1 MTFKKNE
8 ADPRVIRT
16 RRLLQDAFASLIQE
30 KDFESITVRDIADRA
45 TVNRATFYAHFADKF
60 EILESRLTESFMT
73 IINRRIS
80 GHEIL
85 NEETIES
92 IFLGICDFH
101 KDLSTMCK
109 RSYKPLGPVFE
120 VQIKEKIQTIILSF
134 VDKDKML
141 SSPNAQFLNTASLIL
156 SWGMYGAAY
165 AWNNEGRLIS
175 AESFVK
181 QTMPLVMN
189 GAKEL
194 LGPRPVL
201 IDNRTSGG

>member
-1 MTFKKNE
+1 MTIQKNE

-30 KDFESITVRDIADRA
+30 KDFESITVRDIAERA

-60 EILESRLTESFMT
+60 EILESRLTDSFMT

-80 GHEIL
+80 GHEKL
-85 NEETIES
+85 NEETIQS
-92 IFLGICDFH
+92 IFLGVCDFH
-101 KDLSTMCK
+101 KDLSIMCK
-109 RSYKPLGPVFE
+109 RKYKSLGPVFE
-120 VQIKEKIQTIILSF
+120 LQIKEKIQKILLSF
-134 VDKDKML
+134 IDKDKML
-141 SSPNAQFLNTASLIL
+141 SSPHAQLINTASIML

-165 AWNNEGRLIS
+165 VWNNEGRLLP

-194 LGPRPVL
+194 L
-201 IDNRTSGG
+201 D

>member
-1 MTFKKNE
+1 MTMKKNE

-30 KDFESITVRDIADRA
+30 KNFESITVRDITERA

-60 EILESRLTESFMT
+60 EILESKLTESFMT

-85 NEETIES
+85 NKETIRS
-92 IFLGICDFH
+92 IFLAVCDFH
-101 KDLSTMCK
+101 ENLSTMCK

-120 VQIKEKIQTIILSF
+120 IQIKEKIQTVLLSF
-134 VDKDKML
+134 IDKDRML
-141 SSPNAQFLNTASLIL
+141 SSPDAQLINTASIML

-165 AWNNEGRLIS
+165 AWNNEGRRLN

-189 GAKEL
+189 GAKAL
-194 LGPRPVL
+194 LG
-201 IDNRTSGG
+201 

>member
-1 MTFKKNE
+1 MTIQKNE

-30 KDFESITVRDIADRA
+30 KDFESITVRDIAERA
-45 TVNRATFYAHFADKF
+45 TVNRATFYAHFTDKF

-80 GHEIL
+80 GHEKL
-85 NEETIES
+85 NEETIQS
-92 IFLGICDFH
+92 IFLGVCDFH

-109 RSYKPLGPVFE
+109 KRYKSLGPVFE
-120 VQIKEKIQTIILSF
+120 IQIKEKIQKIILSF
-134 VDKDKML
+134 IDKDKML
-141 SSPNAQFLNTASLIL
+141 SSPNEQLINTGTIML
-156 SWGMYGAAY
+156 SWGMFGAAY
-165 AWNNEGRLIS
+165 VWNHEGRRIP

-194 LGPRPVL
+194 L
-201 IDNRTSGG
+201 D

>member
-1 MTFKKNE
+1 MKKNE

-30 KDFESITVRDIADRA
+30 KNFESITVRDITERA

-60 EILESRLTESFMT
+60 EILESKLTESFMT

-85 NEETIES
+85 NEETIRS
-92 IFLGICDFH
+92 IFLAVCDFH
-101 KDLSTMCK
+101 ENLSTMCK

-120 VQIKEKIQTIILSF
+120 IQIKEKIQTVLLSF
-134 VDKDKML
+134 IDKDRVL
-141 SSPNAQFLNTASLIL
+141 SSPDAQLINTASIML

-165 AWNNEGRLIS
+165 AWNNEGRRLN

-189 GAKEL
+189 GAKAL
-194 LGPRPVL
+194 LG
-201 IDNRTSGG
+201 

>member
-1 MTFKKNE
+1 MTIQKNE

-30 KDFESITVRDIADRA
+30 KDFESITVRDIAERA

-60 EILESRLTESFMT
+60 ELLESRLTESFMT

-80 GHEIL
+80 GHEKL
-85 NEETIES
+85 NEETIQS
-92 IFLGICDFH
+92 IFLGVCDFH

-109 RSYKPLGPVFE
+109 KRYKSLGPVFE
-120 VQIKEKIQTIILSF
+120 IQIKEKIQKIILSF
-134 VDKDKML
+134 IDKDKML
-141 SSPNAQFLNTASLIL
+141 SSPNEQLINTASIML
-156 SWGMYGAAY
+156 SWGMFGAAY
-165 AWNNEGRLIS
+165 VWNNEGRLIP

-194 LGPRPVL
+194 L
-201 IDNRTSGG
+201 D

>member
-1 MTFKKNE
+1 MKKNE

-16 RRLLQDAFASLIQE
+16 RWLLQDAFASLIQE
-30 KDFESITVRDIADRA
+30 KNFESITVRDITERA

-60 EILESRLTESFMT
+60 EILESKLTESFMT

-85 NEETIES
+85 NEETIRS
-92 IFLGICDFH
+92 IFLAVCDFH
-101 KDLSTMCK
+101 ENLSTMCK

-120 VQIKEKIQTIILSF
+120 IQIKEKIQTVLLSF
-134 VDKDKML
+134 IDKDRAL
-141 SSPNAQFLNTASLIL
+141 SSPDAQLINTASIML

-165 AWNNEGRLIS
+165 AWNNEGRRLN

-189 GAKEL
+189 GAKAL
-194 LGPRPVL
+194 LG
-201 IDNRTSGG
+201 

>member
-1 MTFKKNE
+1 MTMKKNE

-16 RRLLQDAFASLIQE
+16 RWLLQDAFASLIQE
-30 KDFESITVRDIADRA
+30 KNFESITVRDITERA

-60 EILESRLTESFMT
+60 EILESKLTESFMT

-85 NEETIES
+85 NEETIRS
-92 IFLGICDFH
+92 IFLAVCDFH
-101 KDLSTMCK
+101 ENLSTMCK

-120 VQIKEKIQTIILSF
+120 IQIKEKIQTVLLSF
-134 VDKDKML
+134 IDKDRAL
-141 SSPNAQFLNTASLIL
+141 SSPDAQLINTASIML

-165 AWNNEGRLIS
+165 AWNNEGRRLN

-189 GAKEL
+189 GAKAL
-194 LGPRPVL
+194 LG
-201 IDNRTSGG
+201 

>member
-1 MTFKKNE
+1 MKKNE

-30 KDFESITVRDIADRA
+30 KNFESITVRDITERA

-60 EILESRLTESFMT
+60 EILESKLTESFMT

-85 NEETIES
+85 NEETIRS
-92 IFLGICDFH
+92 IFLAVCDFH
-101 KDLSTMCK
+101 ENLSTMCK

-120 VQIKEKIQTIILSF
+120 IQIKEKIQTVLLSF
-134 VDKDKML
+134 IDKDRAL
-141 SSPNAQFLNTASLIL
+141 SSPDAQLINTASIML

-165 AWNNEGRLIS
+165 AWNNEGRRLN

-189 GAKEL
+189 GAKAL
-194 LGPRPVL
+194 LG
-201 IDNRTSGG
+201 

>member
-1 MTFKKNE
+1 MKKNE

-30 KDFESITVRDIADRA
+30 KNFESITVRDITERA

-60 EILESRLTESFMT
+60 EILESKLTESFMT

-85 NEETIES
+85 NEETIRS
-92 IFLGICDFH
+92 IFLAVCDFH
-101 KDLSTMCK
+101 ENLSTMCK

-120 VQIKEKIQTIILSF
+120 IQIKEKIQTVLLSF
-134 VDKDKML
+134 IDKDRML
-141 SSPNAQFLNTASLIL
+141 SSPDAQLINTASIML

-165 AWNNEGRLIS
+165 AWNNEGRRLN

-189 GAKEL
+189 GAKAL
-194 LGPRPVL
+194 LG
-201 IDNRTSGG
+201 

>member
-1 MTFKKNE
+1 MTMKKNE

-30 KDFESITVRDIADRA
+30 KNFESITVRDITERA

-60 EILESRLTESFMT
+60 EILESKLTESFMT

-85 NEETIES
+85 NEETIRS
-92 IFLGICDFH
+92 IFLAVCDFH
-101 KDLSTMCK
+101 ENLSTMCK

-120 VQIKEKIQTIILSF
+120 IQIKEKIQTVLLSF
-134 VDKDKML
+134 IDKDRAL
-141 SSPNAQFLNTASLIL
+141 SSPDAQLINTASIML

-165 AWNNEGRLIS
+165 AWNNEGRRLN

-189 GAKEL
+189 GAKAL
-194 LGPRPVL
+194 LG
-201 IDNRTSGG
+201 